1 MRDTDQQARND
12 ETERPIHWIE
22 RLCASA
28 WIRVL

>member
-1 MRDTDQQARND
+1 MRDTDQRAGND

-28 WIRVL
+28 WVRVL